1 MKWVNKLNEALAL
14 NPYTSRNRVTV
25 EYNPI
30 ANGVIID
37 VCGKTSVISADNL
50 TEYGLMMETMKTID
64 RLYNLWPLIGIWK
77 YFCMPIERLNGTHYI
92 RKGIDNM
99 KDVRMKITI
108 QTCNNIVNVL
118 QKRNYDVECV
128 PGGTLDNYF
137 CEVGESN

>member
-77 YFCMPIERLNGTHYI
+77 YFCVPIERLKQNANGNVTVSLIQLMEWNFFKKSRIFIMEKIIIITYKRIYI
-92 RKGIDNM
+92 
-99 KDVRMKITI
+99 
-108 QTCNNIVNVL
+108 
-118 QKRNYDVECV
+118 
-128 PGGTLDNYF
+128 
-137 CEVGESN
+137 

>member
-1 MKWVNKLNEALAL
+1 MKWVNKLNEVLAL

-64 RLYNLWPLIGIWK
+64 RLYN
-77 YFCMPIERLNGTHYI
+77 F
-92 RKGIDNM
+92 
-99 KDVRMKITI
+99 
-108 QTCNNIVNVL
+108 
-118 QKRNYDVECV
+118 
-128 PGGTLDNYF
+128 
-137 CEVGESN
+137 